1 MNIPGVVAIE
11 AGQCRKAEID
21 YVAEMFS
28 FLGTS
33 RRFQSLDILPPTLGV
48 FALWELTDCQ
58 FFRDPWGCE
67 FNELARA
74 VWICCKREQAA
85 PAVERLVYHDDSR
98 LLDEGADLV
107 KRSGGEGLI
116 LDLPELITF
125 LHTSPWEGFRM
136 IPPGQED
143 EPSPFIFDGEKM
155 GSLCAMGAEAELTPF
170 ETLWRT
176 PMTRLGHLA
185 AALAKRAGTKGIE
198 RPYDEEDIIRL
209 LKAAKDK
216 EDLDG

>member
-1 MNIPGVVAIE
+1 
-11 AGQCRKAEID
+11 
-21 YVAEMFS
+21 
-28 FLGTS
+28 
-33 RRFQSLDILPPTLGV
+33 
-48 FALWELTDCQ
+48 
-58 FFRDPWGCE
+58 
-67 FNELARA
+67 
-74 VWICCKREQAA
+74 
-85 PAVERLVYHDDSR
+85 
-98 LLDEGADLV
+98 
-107 KRSGGEGLI
+107 
-116 LDLPELITF
+116 
-125 LHTSPWEGFRM
+125 M

-155 GSLCAMGAEAELTPF
+155 GSLCAMGAEAGLSPF

-216 EDLDG
+216 E